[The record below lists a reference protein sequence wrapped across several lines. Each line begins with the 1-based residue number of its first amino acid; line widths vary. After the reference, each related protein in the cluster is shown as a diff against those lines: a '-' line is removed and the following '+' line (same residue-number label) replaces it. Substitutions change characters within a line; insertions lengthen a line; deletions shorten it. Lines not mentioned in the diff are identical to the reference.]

1 MYGAFDYNI
10 MLTKNK
16 SIAMD
21 VSYFRYVNVNTVP
34 VIRVFFACI
43 FILTGMKA
51 HATHNRAGELLYEYI
66 SPLSYRVTVVTYS
79 KISDISANADRDSL
93 DLDWGDGTIES
104 ITRTNG
110 PLVNGIP
117 NGELIGND
125 IKQNIYISEI
135 HTYTGALP
143 FYIISVTDQNRIA
156 NIVNISG
163 GTGSVSVAIYFED
176 TLKYIPPELFEGNS
190 SPILLNPPI
199 DYANVNDTFYHNPN
213 AFDPDG
219 DSLHFKLVP
228 SLEANGLEVPLYIF
242 PDQFPP
248 GPNNSF
254 TINENTGEIIWATP
268 QQPGIYNIA
277 ILVREF
283 RGGRCIGTLLRD
295 MEIIVE
301 AILDDPPQIA
311 ELRDTCVVAG
321 SNFTINVEAV
331 DPNGEI
337 VTLSALGAP
346 FIITPSPATFQA
358 DTGLN
363 PVGVFTWNTLCEHIR
378 PQFYQVVF
386 KAEDEP
392 NGSGVVLSDLETWLI
407 NVVPPSPSGLNA
419 TIIGN
424 DVQLNWDDPYS
435 CITSPDF
442 QYFSVWRKIGCDSLD
457 YSICDL
463 GLDNTGYELIADN
476 IQVYEYHDQDLDRGN
491 QYSYRIIAHFGKN
504 PTSSQGGVY
513 NRIVSSPSNEACVEL
528 PLDLPVLLNVS
539 VDVTDT
545 SNGEM
550 FIRWTKPEAGPGL
563 LDTLL
568 DLPPYVFELYQSP
581 DLFGANLQLIQSFSS
596 PSYAALV
603 DTSYVDLSLATSLNP
618 YSYEVRFYAENG
630 LDTLGKTSIA
640 SSVFLAIG
648 AGDQQLALSWNEDVP
663 WFNET
668 YTIYRS
674 TSLSGI
680 YDSLTTITNQNYTD
694 IGLINDSTY
703 CYYIESSGAYTNA
716 SLPRPLINLSQRVC
730 AVPIDTVPP
739 CPPVLLVSNDCETI
753 QNQAWSDDNFQNRL
767 TWSDLACGDDAA
779 RYEIYYAEDQLNF
792 DLIVS
797 TADTFYIHQL
807 NNTLAGCYLIRAI
820 DEKGNV
826 GEFGDT
832 ICVENC
838 PFYNLPNSFT
848 PNGDGANDL
857 FTPFP
862 GWRFVAKVDI
872 KIYNR
877 WGNLV
882 WITEN
887 PNINWDG
894 TDIQTKKELNDGVYL
909 YSGYYFVLRSDGSL
923 DKRPLPQDE
932 DGGGFIHLI
941 RNKQ

>member
-1 MYGAFDYNI
+1 
-10 MLTKNK
+10 
-16 SIAMD
+16 MD
-21 VSYFRYVNVNTVP
+21 VSYFRYVKVRMAP
-34 VIRVFFACI
+34 WIRLFLACV
-43 FILTGMKA
+43 FILTSTNLF
-51 HATHNRAGELLYEYI
+51 ATHNRAGELLYEYI

-93 DLDWGDGTIES
+93 SLDWGDGTVES
-104 ITRTNG
+104 ITRVNG
-110 PLVNGIP
+110 PLVNGVP

-125 IKQNIYISEI
+125 IKQNIYISDI

-163 GTGSVSVAIYFED
+163 GTGSVSVPIYFED

-190 SPILLNPPI
+190 SPVLLNPPI
-199 DYANVNDTFYHNPN
+199 DFANVNDTFYHNPN

-219 DSLHFKLVP
+219 DSLHFRLVP
-228 SLEANGLEVPLYIF
+228 SLEANGVEVPLYIF

-248 GPNNSF
+248 GPNNNF

-268 QQPGIYNIA
+268 QQQGIYNIA
-277 ILVREF
+277 ILIREY
-283 RGGRCIGTLLRD
+283 RGGRCIGTMLRD

-301 AILDDPPQIA
+301 AILDDPPQIT

-321 SNFTINVEAV
+321 TSFTINVEGS

-337 VTLSALGAP
+337 VTLSALGSP
-346 FIITPSPATFQA
+346 FIISPSPATFQA

-363 PVGVFTWNTLCEHIR
+363 PVGVFSWNTVCEHIR

-407 NVVPPSPSGLNA
+407 NVVPPPPSGLTA
-419 TIIGN
+419 TITGN
-424 DVQLNWDDPYS
+424 DVQLNWDDPYD
-435 CITSPDF
+435 CVNSPDF
-442 QYFSVWRKIGCDSLD
+442 QYFSVWRKVGCDSFD
-457 YSICDL
+457 ISICDL
-463 GLDNTGYELIADN
+463 GLNNTDYELLADN
-476 IQVYEYHDQDLDRGN
+476 ILTYDYLDTDVDRGN
-491 QYSYRIIAHFGKN
+491 QYSYRVLAHFGVN
-504 PTSSQGGVY
+504 PTSPQGGVY
-513 NRIVSSPSNEACVEL
+513 NRTESAPSNEACVEL

-545 SNGEM
+545 INGEM
-550 FIRWTKPEAGPGL
+550 FVRWTKPKAGPGL
-563 LDTLL
+563 LDTIL
-568 DLPPYVFELYQSP
+568 DPPPYVFELYQSP
-581 DLFGANLQLIQSFSS
+581 DFNGTNPQLIQSFNA
-596 PSYAALV
+596 PSYADLI
-603 DTSYVDLSLATSLNP
+603 DTLFTDIALATAVNP
-618 YSYEVRFYAENG
+618 YAYEVRFYADNG
-630 LDTLGKTSIA
+630 LDTLGKTSVA
-640 SSVFLAIG
+640 SSIFLTIG
-648 AGDQQLALSWNEDVP
+648 AGDQQLNLTWEENVSWLNES
-663 WFNET
+663 

-674 TSLSGI
+674 NSFNGV
-680 YDSLTTITNQNYTD
+680 YDSLTTVTD
-694 IGLINDSTY
+694 SEFLDTGLVNDSTY
-703 CYYIESSGAYTNA
+703 CYYIESTGAYTNN

-730 AVPIDTVPP
+730 AIPIDTIPP
-739 CPPVLLVSNDCETI
+739 CAPALTISNDCESL
-753 QNQAWSDDNFQNRL
+753 QNQAWSAENFQNRL
-767 TWSDLACGDDAA
+767 SWSDLPCGDDAEL
-779 RYEIYYAEDQLNF
+779 YEIFYAEDGLDYEQ
-792 DLIVS
+792 IVS
-797 TADTFYIHQL
+797 TSDTAFIHQL
-807 NNTLAGCYLIRAI
+807 DNTIAGCYIIRAI

-832 ICVENC
+832 LCIENC

-862 GWRFVAKVDI
+862 GWRFVAKIDM

-882 WITEN
+882 WITED

-894 TDIQTKKELNDGVYL
+894 TDIKTNKELNDGVYL

-923 DKRPLPQDE
+923 DKRPLPQDD

-941 RNKQ
+941 RNK